1 MDTHF
6 SILGWTE
13 EPECHSPWDLKE
25 PDKTEQPSIFSFLL
39 DPRKAREFQNHIYF
53 FFIDYAKTFDFMD
66 FNKLWIILDELGI
79 QGHLT
84 YLLKNL
90 YAGQETIVRTEY
102 GTPNWLEIGKRV
114 YQGCLLSPFLF
125 NFYAEY
131 IIRKAK
137 LDESQAGIEIARKE
151 RKVKSLSHV

>member
-1 MDTHF
+1 
-6 SILGWTE
+6 
-13 EPECHSPWDLKE
+13 
-25 PDKTEQPSIFSFLL
+25 
-39 DPRKAREFQNHIYF
+39 
-53 FFIDYAKTFDFMD
+53 MD

-114 YQGCLLSPFLF
+114 YKGCLLSPFLF